1 MKELTNQ
8 MGVIYAPKKKFVNKD
23 ARDFSFYSNIFNEL
37 WNNTQEKEIPDL
49 IARDL
54 LIISHR

>member
-8 MGVIYAPKKKFVNKD
+8 MGAIYALKKKFVNKD

-37 WNNTQEKEIPDL
+37 
-49 IARDL
+49 
-54 LIISHR
+54 